1 MIAAFYGGK
10 SILITGATG
19 FMGKVLMEKLF
30 RTSPD
35 LKVVYILVRPKQGQT
50 LQQRVFQILDSKV
63 CLMGRVL
70 GGGDSLQCS
79 LIAPAADGTQNI
91 WVDRGEETK
100 QESNQQVMEI
110 YGRMQETSFISGRCL
125 TGKRTLKSFFTS
137 LWKSHCALSL
147 ICCVLKPALD
157 WIRICWWDKGENEVK
172 FEIPHGKGALMEN
185 IL

>member
-137 LWKSHCALSL
+137 L
-147 ICCVLKPALD
+147 
-157 WIRICWWDKGENEVK
+157 
-172 FEIPHGKGALMEN
+172 
-185 IL
+185 

>member
-1 MIAAFYGGK
+1 MSMIAAFYGGK

-137 LWKSHCALSL
+137 L
-147 ICCVLKPALD
+147 
-157 WIRICWWDKGENEVK
+157 
-172 FEIPHGKGALMEN
+172 
-185 IL
+185 